1 MELNATALIGVIGG
15 LLVCMVGLL
24 INMVTG
30 ANKRLD
36 AMKNCIDN
44 KQDRTECNR
53 IMDKIEAWIKSVEA
67 KT

>member
-44 KQDRTECNR
+44 KQDSNLQPS
-53 IMDKIEAWIKSVEA
+53 A
-67 KT
+67 